1 MKNKN
6 HWFAEN
12 HKDILNMGFKYKK
25 SLFDKNSSYQ
35 NVKIIETEGFG
46 NMLINDN
53 IVMTCERDEFV
64 YHEMISHV
72 PLFSHPHPKDVLII
86 GGGDGGT
93 AREVLKHK
101 YLERCIM
108 VEIDSLVVEACK
120 KHLKTTAVS
129 FNNSKLDLKIE
140 DGFDFVARYQS
151 AFDIIIVDSSDPIGP
166 SSVLFGSDFYKNIHK
181 ALKTDGIVVAQAESP
196 FYEIEIQK
204 NMLKICQ
211 GLFHRAGFYNYSNL
225 TYPSGLWS
233 FLFASKSPHPIKDFQ
248 PDRVKNSGLS
258 FRYYNEE
265 IHKSSFTQPQF
276 AKEAFGKL
284 WTL

>member
-53 IVMTCERDEFV
+53 IIMTCERDEFV

-72 PLFSHPHPKDVLII
+72 PLFSHPRPKDVLII

-101 YLERCIM
+101 NLNQCVM
-108 VEIDSLVVEACK
+108 VEIDSLVIEACK

-129 FNNSKLDLKIE
+129 FNNPKLDLRIE
-140 DGFDFVARYQS
+140 DGFDFVARHKS

-166 SSVLFGSDFYKNIHK
+166 SSVLFGLDFYKNVHK
-181 ALKTDGIVVAQAESP
+181 ALKADGIVVAQAESP
-196 FYEIEIQK
+196 FYEIETQK
-204 NMLKICQ
+204 NLLKICQ
-211 GLFHRAGFYNYSNL
+211 GLFHPAGFYNYSNL

-233 FLFASKSPHPIKDFQ
+233 FLLASKGPHPLRDFQ
-248 PDRVKNSGLS
+248 PDRVKNSGLP

-265 IHKSSFTQPQF
+265 IHQSSFTRPQF
-276 AKEAFGKL
+276 AKEAYGKL